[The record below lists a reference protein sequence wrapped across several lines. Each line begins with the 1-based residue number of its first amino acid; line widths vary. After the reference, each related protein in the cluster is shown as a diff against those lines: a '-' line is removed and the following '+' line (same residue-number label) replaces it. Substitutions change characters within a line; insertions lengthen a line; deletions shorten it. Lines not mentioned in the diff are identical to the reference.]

1 MVSASCRRRLR
12 AARLRGLRAM
22 VAWWFPV
29 PAGGRAPSSQ
39 IFLCFARFC
48 VFLGEIRQRLFSE
61 DGIRSLPPSLRSDD
75 VPSVVGGCVEVCL
88 WWISSDLASMCL
100 RWIRLDPIFVRLRL
114 CVKKLDA
121 SDLSI
126 SSSAAVAVLV
136 RWFSVAVARRL
147 PDCLLQQDSPG
158 SDHGGV
164 MAAAR
169 LRLALVSIVIA
180 RWSSDL
186 DVILIASG
194 VLCIALIVDE

>member
-1 MVSASCRRRLR
+1 
-12 AARLRGLRAM
+12 M

-29 PAGGRAPSSQ
+29 PAGGRAPSSRF
-39 IFLCFARFC
+39 FLCFARFC
-48 VFLGEIRQRLFSE
+48 VFLGEIRRRLLSE
-61 DGIRSLPPSLRSDD
+61 DGIRFPPPSLRSND
-75 VPSVVGGCVEVCL
+75 VPSVVGGGVEVCL
-88 WWISSDLASMCL
+88 WWISSDLASVCL
-100 RWIRLDPIFVRLRL
+100 RWIRLDPIVVRLRL
-114 CVKKLDA
+114 CVRKLEA
-121 SDLSI
+121 SDLCI

-136 RWFSVAVARRL
+136 RWSSVAVARRL

-169 LRLALVSIVIA
+169 LRLALVSVVVA